1 MPRLKARW
9 PYKERD
15 ERLVGLTMIAL
26 LHNYKANNMDLNQ
39 IRTVYWNSSSSD
51 GDNGEYEADE
61 SSVNAPVQQ
70 EDISQS

>member
-1 MPRLKARW
+1 
-9 PYKERD
+9 
-15 ERLVGLTMIAL
+15 MIAL